1 MMGEKI
7 VRAPFRDWRQE
18 PRLLLTAWVFFTRV
32 PLPAALA
39 AWVGYS
45 PAMLRG
51 SARYFPL
58 VGMAVGALAAAT
70 YLAGAWLFTPAV
82 AVVLSMIATIL
93 MTGAFHEDGLADS
106 CDGFGGGYTRE
117 RVLEI
122 MQDSRVGAFG
132 AIGITLMLLLKY
144 ATLISL
150 AETGE
155 AGLVAWVLVTGH
167 TLSRAAAVGLMRFLD
182 YVRVDTGP
190 KAKPLAD
197 GISSGAFAVALAIT
211 ALPFALVARLFENGW
226 LLALGCLPVG
236 LAAWAAGAYFRR
248 RIGGYTGDCLGAAQQ
263 VAEVVF
269 YLFAAGLL
277 LGFETL
283 PAN

>member
-1 MMGEKI
+1 M
-7 VRAPFRDWRQE
+7 VRATFADWRHE

-32 PLPAALA
+32 PLPAALST
-39 AWVGYS
+39 WVGYS
-45 PAMLRG
+45 PEMLRG

-58 VGMAVGALAAAT
+58 VGMAVGAVAAAT

-82 AVVLSMIATIL
+82 AVVLSIVATIL

-106 CDGFGGGYTRE
+106 CDGFGGGYSRE

-132 AIGITLMLLLKY
+132 AIGIMLMLLLKY
-144 ATLISL
+144 VTLNSL
-150 AETGE
+150 ADTGE
-155 AGLVAWVLVTGH
+155 AGLVAWVLTIGH
-167 TLSRAAAVGLMRFLD
+167 TVSRTAAVGLMRFLD
-182 YVRVDTGP
+182 YVRIDTGP

-197 GISSGAFAVALAIT
+197 GISPGAFAVALAIT
-211 ALPFALVARLFENGW
+211 ALPFALAARLFENGW
-226 LLALGCLPVG
+226 FLALGSLPVG
-236 LAAWAAGAYFRR
+236 LAAWVAGAYFRR

-277 LGFETL
+277 LGFEAA

>member
-70 YLAGAWLFTPAV
+70 YLAGAWLFAPAV

-93 MTGAFHEDGLADS
+93 MTGAFHEDGLTDS

-150 AETGE
+150 AETGQ

-197 GISSGAFAVALAIT
+197 GISSGAFVVALAIT

-226 LLALGCLPVG
+226 LLALGCFPVG

-277 LGFETL
+277 LGFETA

>member
-1 MMGEKI
+1 M
-7 VRAPFRDWRQE
+7 VRATFAEWRHE

-32 PLPAALA
+32 PLPAALST
-39 AWVGYS
+39 WVGYS
-45 PAMLRG
+45 PEMLRG

-58 VGMAVGALAAAT
+58 VGMAVGAVAAAT

-82 AVVLSMIATIL
+82 AVVLSMIATII

-106 CDGFGGGYTRE
+106 CDGCGGGYTRE

-132 AIGITLMLLLKY
+132 AIGIMLMLLLKY
-144 ATLISL
+144 ATLNSL
-150 AETGE
+150 ADTGE
-155 AGLVAWVLVTGH
+155 AGLVAWVLTIGH
-167 TLSRAAAVGLMRFLD
+167 TVSRTASVGLMRFLD

-197 GISSGAFAVALAIT
+197 GISGGAFVVALAIT
-211 ALPFALVARLFENGW
+211 ALPFAFVAWLFENGW
-226 LLALGCLPVG
+226 LLALGTLPVG
-236 LAAWAAGAYFRR
+236 LAALAAGAYFRR

-263 VAEVVF
+263 VAEATF
-269 YLFAAGLL
+269 YLFAVGLL
-277 LGFETL
+277 LGFEAA

>member
-1 MMGEKI
+1 M
-7 VRAPFRDWRQE
+7 
-18 PRLLLTAWVFFTRV
+18 FFTRV
-32 PLPAALA
+32 PLPAALST
-39 AWVGYS
+39 WVGYS

-58 VGMAVGALAAAT
+58 VGMAVGAVAAAA
-70 YLAGAWLFTPAV
+70 YLAGTWLFTPAV

-106 CDGFGGGYTRE
+106 CDGFGGGYTPE
-117 RVLEI
+117 RVLAI

-132 AIGITLMLLLKY
+132 AIGIMLMLLLKY
-144 ATLISL
+144 ATLNSL

-155 AGLVAWVLVTGH
+155 AALVAWVLVIGH
-167 TLSRAAAVGLMRFLD
+167 TVSRAAAVGLMRFLD
-182 YVRVDTGP
+182 YVRIDTGP

-197 GISSGAFAVALAIT
+197 GISGGAFVMALAIT
-211 ALPFALVARLFENGW
+211 ALPFAVVARLFENGW
-226 LLALGCLPVG
+226 LLALGYLPVS

-263 VAEVVF
+263 VAEVAF
-269 YLFAAGLL
+269 YLFAAALL
-277 LGFETL
+277 LGFEAP
-283 PAN
+283 PAT

>member
-1 MMGEKI
+1 MGEKI

-70 YLAGAWLFTPAV
+70 YLAGAWLFAPAV

-150 AETGE
+150 AETGQ

-197 GISSGAFAVALAIT
+197 GISSGAFVVALAIT

-226 LLALGCLPVG
+226 LLALGCFPVG

-277 LGFETL
+277 LGFETA

>member
-1 MMGEKI
+1 MGEKI

-70 YLAGAWLFTPAV
+70 YLAGAWLFAPAV

-93 MTGAFHEDGLADS
+93 MTGAFHEDGLTDS

-150 AETGE
+150 AETGQ

-197 GISSGAFAVALAIT
+197 GISSGAFVVALAIT

-226 LLALGCLPVG
+226 LLALGCFPVG

-277 LGFETL
+277 LGFETA

>member
-1 MMGEKI
+1 M
-7 VRAPFRDWRQE
+7 
-18 PRLLLTAWVFFTRV
+18 FFTRV
-32 PLPAALA
+32 PLPATLA

-45 PAMLRG
+45 PDMLRG
-51 SARYFPL
+51 SAPYFPL
-58 VGMAVGALAAAT
+58 VGMAVGAVAAAT
-70 YLAGAWLFTPAV
+70 YLVGTWLFTPAV

-106 CDGFGGGYTRE
+106 CDGFGGGYTRL

-132 AIGITLMLLLKY
+132 ATGTMLMLLLKY

-150 AETGE
+150 AESGE
-155 AGLVAWVLVTGH
+155 AGLVAWVLAIGH
-167 TLSRAAAVGLMRFLD
+167 TLSRTASVGLMRFLD

-197 GISSGAFAVALAIT
+197 GISGGAFVVALAIT
-211 ALPFALVARLFENGW
+211 ALPFAAVARLFENGW
-226 LLALGCLPVG
+226 LLALGSLPVG
-236 LAAWAAGAYFRR
+236 AAAWIAGAYFKR

-263 VAEVVF
+263 VVEVVF
-269 YLFAAGLL
+269 YLFAVGLL
-277 LGFETL
+277 LNFEAA